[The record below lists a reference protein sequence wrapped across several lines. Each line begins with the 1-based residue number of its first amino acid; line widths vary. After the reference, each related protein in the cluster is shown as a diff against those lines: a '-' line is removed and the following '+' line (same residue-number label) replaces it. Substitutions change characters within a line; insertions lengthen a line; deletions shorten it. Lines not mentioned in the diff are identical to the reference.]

1 MKRLTFLLPFLPLV
15 LGALALTILP
25 NLVRPETVLSFRVGL
40 GFILFFAGL
49 LITLWIESLA
59 MLDANREKRAH
70 AEIDAAIRDYEA
82 GHRRFI
88 RRLDHELKNPLTSL
102 QASLENLQAASD
114 TEAHQKAEANIQR
127 SLERLVRLL
136 RDLRKLSDL
145 EETML
150 EREPVD
156 IPELLTEILEV
167 VRATPG
173 REGRGV
179 KLLVTQVPTPPPPV
193 MGDRDLL
200 GLGLYNLLDNAL
212 KFTVQKEAVE
222 VRVRDN
228 GRSVVVEVADGGSG
242 IHPEEQGRVF
252 DELYRGE
259 NARGIEGS
267 GLGLSFVKRI
277 VELHGGELTL
287 RSQQDSG
294 EHGTIF
300 TVRLP
305 VTRRK

>member
-1 MKRLTFLLPFLPLV
+1 MKRLAFLLPFVPLM
-15 LGALALTILP
+15 LGALALILLP
-25 NLVRPETVLSFRVGL
+25 NLVQSELVLSFRI
-40 GFILFFAGL
+40 GFGFVLFFAGL
-49 LITLWIESLA
+49 LMTLWIQSLA
-59 MLDANREKRAH
+59 MLDANREKRAR
-70 AEIDAAIRDYEA
+70 AKTDEVIRDQEA

-102 QASLENLQAASD
+102 QASLENLQAATD
-114 TEAHQKAEANIQR
+114 DAMRQKAEASIER

-145 EETML
+145 EESML

-156 IPELLTEILEV
+156 IPELLEEILEV

-173 REGRGV
+173 REGREV
-179 KLLVTQVPTPPPPV
+179 KLLVTQAPTPPRPV
-193 MGDRDLL
+193 LGDRDLL

-222 VRVRDN
+222 ALVRDN
-228 GRSVVVEVADGGSG
+228 GRAVVVEVADSG
-242 IHPEEQGRVF
+242 PGIPSEEQGRVF
-252 DELYRGE
+252 DELFRGE
-259 NARGIEGS
+259 NARAVEGS

-277 VELHGGELTL
+277 VELHGGELGL
-287 RSQQDSG
+287 RSQQDS

-305 VTRRK
+305 VRRR

>member
-1 MKRLTFLLPFLPLV
+1 MKRLAFLLPLVPLM
-15 LGALALTILP
+15 LGALALLLLP
-25 NLVRPETVLSFRVGL
+25 SLTEPEVVLSFRVGL
-40 GFILFFAGL
+40 GFVLFFAGL
-49 LITLWIESLA
+49 LTTLWIQSLA
-59 MLDANREKRAH
+59 MLDANREKRAR
-70 AEIDAAIRDYEA
+70 AEIDAAIHDYEE

-102 QASLENLQAASD
+102 QASLENLQAATD
-114 TEAHQKAEANIQR
+114 EATRQKAGAGIER

-145 EETML
+145 EESML

-156 IPELLTEILEV
+156 IPELLEEILEV
-167 VRATPG
+167 VRATSG
-173 REGRGV
+173 REGREV
-179 KLLVTQVPTPPPPV
+179 KLLVTQVPAPPPPV
-193 MGDRDLL
+193 LGDRDLL

-212 KFTVQKEAVE
+212 KFTVRKEAVE

-228 GRSVVVEVADGGSG
+228 GRAVVVEVADGGPG
-242 IHPEEQGRVF
+242 IPSEEQERVF
-252 DELYRGE
+252 EELYRGE
-259 NARGIEGS
+259 NARDVEGS

-277 VELHGGELTL
+277 VELHGGELSL
-287 RSQQDSG
+287 RSHQDS

>member
-1 MKRLTFLLPFLPLV
+1 MKRLAFLLPFVPLI
-15 LGALALTILP
+15 LGALALILMP
-25 NLVRPETVLSFRVGL
+25 NLTQPEVVLSFRVGF
-40 GFILFFAGL
+40 GFVLFFAGL
-49 LITLWIESLA
+49 LITLWIQSLA
-59 MLDANREKRAH
+59 MLDAKREKRAR
-70 AEIDAAIRDYEA
+70 AEIDASIRDYEA

-102 QASLENLQAASD
+102 QASLENLQAATD
-114 TEAHQKAEANIQR
+114 DATRQKAEVNIER

-145 EETML
+145 EESIL

-156 IPELLTEILEV
+156 IPELLEEILEV
-167 VRATPG
+167 VRGTPG
-173 REGRGV
+173 REGREV
-179 KLLVTQVPTPPPPV
+179 KLLVTQVPTHPPPV
-193 MGDRDLL
+193 LGDRDLL

-228 GRSVVVEVADGGSG
+228 GRAVVVEVADSG
-242 IHPEEQGRVF
+242 PGIPYEEQDRVF
-252 DELYRGE
+252 EELFRGE
-259 NARGIEGS
+259 NARSVEGS

-277 VELHGGELTL
+277 VELHGGELSL
-287 RSQQDSG
+287 RSQQDS